1 MLWESGVMSCLIRY
15 HDHLPIILWDI
26 LILVLLK
33 KKKFQYMFYI
43 FSESFIFI
51 LIIISFTKLVMW
63 LTDWP
68 MWHMTCY
75 LNGLLELTWLL
86 KLIATL
92 IPTWSF
98 HSRLTSKRNP
108 YSLNWTIP
116 ISYATTLTVK
126 WWKNHP

>member
-1 MLWESGVMSCLIRY
+1 
-15 HDHLPIILWDI
+15 
-26 LILVLLK
+26 
-33 KKKFQYMFYI
+33 MFYI

-116 ISYATTLTVK
+116 ISYATTLLSNDERIIPKSLSFSVILIYLNA
-126 WWKNHP
+126 KNYLLMLVESLRTLFSAPFWI